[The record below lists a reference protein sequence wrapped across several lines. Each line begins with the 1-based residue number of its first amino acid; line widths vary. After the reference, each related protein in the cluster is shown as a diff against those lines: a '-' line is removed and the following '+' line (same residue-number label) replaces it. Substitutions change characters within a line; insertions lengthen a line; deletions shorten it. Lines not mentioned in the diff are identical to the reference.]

1 MWDKEGV
8 IDPFSDEQA
17 RALVNLAQY
26 YRGWMAAERGLAEL
40 PYDLRKKSVGGR
52 EYLYEIHDRSGNG
65 TSLGAMNDAHQQRFA
80 EYRATKTDL
89 KARRDLALDALDE
102 SCRLYRALRL
112 PLIAAGAGEVL
123 READRR
129 AMLGTDL
136 MVIGTNAMPA
146 YSIEAAGFIR
156 DAPDE
161 TQDFDLAWT
170 NPNPTPGERPLWAL
184 LKATDPTYTLNSE
197 REFQARNARA
207 YEVEILVAPSNAEGL
222 ARTDQ
227 PRPVSL
233 PEQEWLLNG
242 TPVDHV
248 VVCRDSSPARLFVPD
263 PRWFALHK
271 LWLSRKA
278 GRNPLKRS
286 KDERQGMA
294 LLDAVHLAMPQFA
307 LDETFEAE
315 LPEALAVLFAEWR
328 ERRPVRA
335 SPSWGKRR

>member
-1 MWDKEGV
+1 M
-8 IDPFSDEQA
+8 IDLFSDEQA

-26 YRGWMAAERGLAEL
+26 YRSWMDAERGLAKL
-40 PYDLRKKSVGGR
+40 PYDLRKKSIAGR
-52 EYLYEIHDRSGNG
+52 EYLYQIHDRGGNG
-65 TSLGAMNDAHQQRFA
+65 TSLGPMSESLQRRF
-80 EYRATKTDL
+80 EQYRLEKVDL
-89 KARRDLALDALDE
+89 KSRHDLALDALDE

-112 PLIAAGAGEVL
+112 PLLAAGAGEVL
-123 READRR
+123 READLRV
-129 AMLGTDL
+129 MLGTDL

-170 NPNPTPGERPLWAL
+170 NPTPVQGERPLWAM
-184 LKATDPTYTLNSE
+184 LKAADSTYTLNSE

-207 YEVEILVAPSNAEGL
+207 YEVEILVAPSNAQGM

-227 PRPVSL
+227 PRPVPL
-233 PEQEWLLNG
+233 PEQEWLLHG

-271 LWLSRKA
+271 LWLSRKS
-278 GRNPLKRS
+278 GRNPLKRP
-286 KDERQGMA
+286 KDERQGIA
-294 LLDAVHLAMPQFA
+294 LLNAVYLAMPQFA
-307 LDETFEAE
+307 LGEEFEADLPKE
-315 LPEALAVLFAEWR
+315 LAPLFVEWR
-328 ERRPVRA
+328 DQRP
-335 SPSWGKRR
+335 KRRGPTWAKR

>member
-1 MWDKEGV
+1 M

-26 YRGWMAAERGLAEL
+26 YRSWMEAERALAEL
-40 PYDLRKKSVGGR
+40 PYDLRKKTVGGR
-52 EYLYEIHDRSGNG
+52 EYLYQIHDRGGNG
-65 TSLGAMNDAHQQRFA
+65 TSKGPMSEALQAQFDQ
-80 EYRATKTDL
+80 YREQKADL
-89 KARRDLALDALDE
+89 KSRRDLALGALDE

-112 PLIAAGAGEVL
+112 PLLAVGAGEVL
-123 READRR
+123 READLR
-129 AMLGTDL
+129 AMIGPDL

-170 NPNPTPGERPLWAL
+170 NPIAVPGERPLWAM
-184 LKATDPTYTLNSE
+184 LKAADATYTLNSE

-207 YEVEILVAPSNAEGL
+207 YEVEILVAPSNAQGL

-227 PRPVSL
+227 PRPVAL
-233 PEQEWLLNG
+233 PEQEWLLKG

-271 LWLSRKA
+271 LWLSRKV
-278 GRNPLKRS
+278 GRNPLKRP
-286 KDERQGMA
+286 KDERQGIA
-294 LLDAVHLAMPQFA
+294 LLDAVYLTMPQFA
-307 LDETFEAE
+307 LDEEFEAQLPDE
-315 LPEALAVLFAEWR
+315 LATLFTHWHN
-328 ERRPVRA
+328 RRPARSA
-335 SPSWGKRR
+335 PPWARR

>member
-1 MWDKEGV
+1 MVDL
-8 IDPFSDEQA
+8 FSDEQA

-26 YRGWMAAERGLAEL
+26 YRGWMDAERGLAQL
-40 PYDLRKKSVGGR
+40 PYDLRKKNVGGR
-52 EYLYEIHDRSGNG
+52 EYLYEVHDRGGNG
-65 TSLGAMNDAHQQRFA
+65 TSLGPMNDAHQARFDQ
-80 EYRATKTDL
+80 YRSKKSEL
-89 KARRDLALDALDE
+89 KAQRDGALSALDE

-112 PLIAAGAGEVL
+112 PLIAAGAGQVL

-129 AMLGTDL
+129 SMLGTDL

-170 NPNPTPGERPLWAL
+170 NPTPKAGHRPLWAM
-184 LKATDPTYTLNSE
+184 LKASDSTYTLNSE

-207 YEVEILVAPSNAEGL
+207 YEVEILIAPSNAQGM

-227 PRPVSL
+227 PRPVPL
-233 PEQEWLLNG
+233 PEQEWLLKG
-242 TPVDHV
+242 TSVDHV

-271 LWLSRKA
+271 LWLSRKS
-278 GRNPLKRS
+278 GRNPLKRP
-286 KDERQGMA
+286 KDERQGIA
-294 LLDAVHLAMPQFA
+294 LLSAVHLAMPQFP
-307 LDETFEAE
+307 LGEDFEAQ
-315 LPEALAVLFAEWR
+315 LPEELAPLFSEWR
-328 ERRPVRA
+328 DRRPERPG
-335 SPSWGKRR
+335 PSWAHR

>member
-1 MWDKEGV
+1 MWDKNPV
-8 IDPFSDEQA
+8 IDPFSDEQTRGA
-17 RALVNLAQY
+17 INLAQY
-26 YRGWMAAERGLAEL
+26 YRAWMEAERALAEL
-40 PYDLRKKSVGGR
+40 PYDLRKKRVGGR
-52 EYLYEIHDRSGNG
+52 EYLYEIHDRGGNG
-65 TSLGAMNDAHQQRFA
+65 TSLGAMNEEHSARFDQ
-80 EYRATKTDL
+80 YRAMKAGL
-89 KARRDLALDALDE
+89 KARRDLALGALDE

-129 AMLGTDL
+129 AMIGSDL

-170 NPNPTPGERPLWAL
+170 NPIPTPGERPLWAM
-184 LKATDPTYTLNSE
+184 LKATDSTYILNSE
-197 REFQARNARA
+197 RAFQARNARA
-207 YEVEILVAPSNAEGL
+207 YEVEILVAPSNAGGL

-227 PRPVSL
+227 PRPVVL

-242 TPVDHV
+242 RPVDHV

-286 KDERQGMA
+286 KDGRQGIA
-294 LLDAVHLAMPQFA
+294 LLDAVHLAMPQYA
-307 LDETFEAE
+307 LDESFEAE
-315 LPEALAVLFAEWR
+315 LPTELAILFTEWR
-328 ERRPVRA
+328 DRRPARTG
-335 SPSWGKRR
+335 PSWAER

>member
-1 MWDKEGV
+1 M

-26 YRGWMAAERGLAEL
+26 YRSWMDAERALATL
-40 PYDLRKKSVGGR
+40 PYDLRKKSIAGR
-52 EYLYEIHDRSGNG
+52 EYLYQIHDRGGNG
-65 TSLGAMNDAHQQRFA
+65 TSLGPMDELLQTRFA
-80 EYRATKTDL
+80 QYRLEKADL
-89 KARRDLALDALDE
+89 KSRRDLALDALDE

-112 PLIAAGAGEVL
+112 PLLAAGAGEVL
-123 READRR
+123 READLR

-170 NPNPTPGERPLWAL
+170 NPTPSHGERPLWAM
-184 LKATDPTYTLNSE
+184 LKAVDSTYTLNSE

-207 YEVEILVAPSNAEGL
+207 YEVEILVAPSNASGL

-227 PRPVSL
+227 PRPVAL

-248 VVCRDSSPARLFVPD
+248 VVCRDSSPARLLAPD

-278 GRNPLKRS
+278 GRNPLKRP
-286 KDERQGMA
+286 KDERQGIA
-294 LLDAVHLAMPQFA
+294 LLDAVYLAMPQFPVG
-307 LDETFEAE
+307 EEFESE
-315 LPEALAVLFAEWR
+315 LPEELAPLFIAWR
-328 ERRPVRA
+328 DRRPARPG
-335 SPSWGKRR
+335 PSWVKR